1 MKTLSGRATSFS
13 LSRSGSASKR
23 ASHGLARH
31 DPPAISR
38 GLDLPRPR
46 PRLLDRRPQDRSL
59 QPRIGHGNPARG
71 RPHRADARHHLRQ
84 REGDLLPDVPL
95 CRGLRRRSRVL
106 SRLEERRGVP
116 GDLRGRAVR
125 GLPRGRVRGGE
136 GPRLRRGPGRRPSRR
151 LPDHLRAPRH
161 RRRGHEQARDPG
173 RREEAPDRRHAR
185 GLCGH
190 VHLRHGR
197 VGLDPVLAGPRL
209 VGGNVEAA
217 CKEYEAT
224 MARPSQSAE
233 LKLVARGQPASLT
246 DMILGVEAV
255 GPHPETALHL
265 GGEKMREGRTFGALA
280 LAPEVDRTVAAGG
293 PVLTLVE
300 PRRAGRGGPGSAG
313 LSLRMSD
320 ILFVGTGVTIGAF
333 VGALAIK
340 VGEVPL
346 SLSTSGGALIAGLV
360 FSWLRSVRPSFGAVP
375 EPILWMMN
383 SVGLNIF
390 MAVVGINSG
399 PGFVT
404 GLREAGV
411 SLFLAGILVT
421 TIPLLVGL
429 LVARYVFRFH
439 PGIALGCVA
448 GARTTGAAL
457 GAVQDVVQSK
467 VPALGYTV
475 TYAVG
480 NTILTIWGIVIVI
493 LMT

>member
-1 MKTLSGRATSFS
+1 MVGYAVAKALGYDVGQAAGLLAGSQTISGLLGTAAEAINKLAIPDDEKKRMVDAMPVAYAVTYIFGTA
-13 LSRSGSASKR
+13 GSAWILS
-23 ASHGLARH
+23 
-31 DPPAISR
+31 
-38 GLDLPRPR
+38 
-46 PRLLDRRPQDRSL
+46 SL
-59 QPRIGHGNPARG
+59 
-71 RPHRADARHHLRQ
+71 
-84 REGDLLPDVPL
+84 
-95 CRGLRRRSRVL
+95 
-106 SRLEERRGVP
+106 
-116 GDLRGRAVR
+116 
-125 GLPRGRVRGGE
+125 
-136 GPRLRRGPGRRPSRR
+136 GPK
-151 LPDHLRAPRH
+151 
-161 RRRGHEQARDPG
+161 
-173 RREEAPDRRHAR
+173 
-185 GLCGH
+185 
-190 VHLRHGR
+190 
-197 VGLDPVLAGPRL
+197 L
-209 VGGNVEAA
+209 VGGDVEAA

-224 MARPSQSAE
+224 MARQARSAE
-233 LKLVARGQPASLT
+233 LRLVAQAQPTSLT
-246 DMILGVEAV
+246 DMLLGVEAV
-255 GPHPETALHL
+255 GPHPDTVLHP
-265 GGEKMREGRTFGALA
+265 GEESTRGGRTFGALA
-280 LAPEVDRTVAAGG
+280 LAPEVDRPVNAGG

-300 PRRAGRGGPGSAG
+300 PRRGDRRGPGSAG
-313 LSLRMSD
+313 LSLNMSD
-320 ILFVGTGVTIGAF
+320 ILVVAAGVTIGAF

-340 VGEVPL
+340 IGEVPL

-480 NTILTIWGIVIVI
+480 NTLLTIWGIVIVI

>member
-1 MKTLSGRATSFS
+1 MDWTVTTLREYPEAAIFLALALGYWIGGLRIGSFS
-13 LSRSGSASKR
+13 LGSVTGTLLMGVLIGQLHVTVSANVKATFLLMFLFAVGYGAGPEFFRSLKNEGVPQAIFAAVQCMVSLVVAYAVAKALGYDVGQAAGLLAGSQTISGLLGTAAEAINKLAIPDDEKKRMVDAMPVAYAVTYIFGTAGSAWILS
-23 ASHGLARH
+23 
-31 DPPAISR
+31 
-38 GLDLPRPR
+38 
-46 PRLLDRRPQDRSL
+46 SL
-59 QPRIGHGNPARG
+59 
-71 RPHRADARHHLRQ
+71 
-84 REGDLLPDVPL
+84 
-95 CRGLRRRSRVL
+95 
-106 SRLEERRGVP
+106 
-116 GDLRGRAVR
+116 
-125 GLPRGRVRGGE
+125 
-136 GPRLRRGPGRRPSRR
+136 GPK
-151 LPDHLRAPRH
+151 
-161 RRRGHEQARDPG
+161 
-173 RREEAPDRRHAR
+173 
-185 GLCGH
+185 
-190 VHLRHGR
+190 
-197 VGLDPVLAGPRL
+197 L
-209 VGGNVEAA
+209 VGGDVEAA

-224 MARPSQSAE
+224 MARQARSAE
-233 LKLVARGQPASLT
+233 LRLVAQAQPTSLT
-246 DMILGVEAV
+246 DMLLGVEAV
-255 GPHPETALHL
+255 GPHPDTVLHP
-265 GGEKMREGRTFGALA
+265 GKESARGGRTFGALA
-280 LAPEVDRTVAAGG
+280 LAPEVDRPVNAGG

-300 PRRAGRGGPGSAG
+300 PRRGDRRGPGSAG
-313 LSLRMSD
+313 LSLNMSD
-320 ILFVGTGVTIGAF
+320 ILVVAAGVTIGAF

-340 VGEVPL
+340 IGEVPL

>member
-1 MKTLSGRATSFS
+1 MDWTVTTLREYPEAAIFLALALGYWIGGLRIGSFS
-13 LSRSGSASKR
+13 LGSVTGTLLMGVLIGQLHVTVSANVKATFLLMFLFAVGYGAGPEFFRSLKNEGVPQAIFAAVQCVVSLVVAYAVAKALGYDVGQAAGLLAGSQTISGLLGTAAEAINKLAIPDDEKKRMVDAMPVAYAVTYIFGTAGSAWILS
-23 ASHGLARH
+23 
-31 DPPAISR
+31 
-38 GLDLPRPR
+38 
-46 PRLLDRRPQDRSL
+46 SL
-59 QPRIGHGNPARG
+59 
-71 RPHRADARHHLRQ
+71 
-84 REGDLLPDVPL
+84 
-95 CRGLRRRSRVL
+95 
-106 SRLEERRGVP
+106 
-116 GDLRGRAVR
+116 
-125 GLPRGRVRGGE
+125 
-136 GPRLRRGPGRRPSRR
+136 GPK
-151 LPDHLRAPRH
+151 
-161 RRRGHEQARDPG
+161 
-173 RREEAPDRRHAR
+173 
-185 GLCGH
+185 
-190 VHLRHGR
+190 
-197 VGLDPVLAGPRL
+197 L
-209 VGGNVEAA
+209 VGGDVEAA

-224 MARPSQSAE
+224 MARQARSAE
-233 LKLVARGQPASLT
+233 LRLVAQAQPTSLT
-246 DMILGVEAV
+246 DMLLGVEAV
-255 GPHPETALHL
+255 GPHPDTVLHP
-265 GGEKMREGRTFGALA
+265 GEESTRGGRTFGALA
-280 LAPEVDRTVAAGG
+280 LAPEVDRPVNAGG

-300 PRRAGRGGPGSAG
+300 PRRGNRRGPGSAG
-313 LSLRMSD
+313 LSLNMSD
-320 ILFVGTGVTIGAF
+320 ILVVAAGVTIGAF

-340 VGEVPL
+340 IGEVPL

>member
-1 MKTLSGRATSFS
+1 MDWIVTTLREYPEAAIFLALALGYWVGGLRIGTFSLGSVTGTLVMGVLIGQMQVTVSANVKATFLLMFLFAVGYGAGPEFFRSLKNEGVPQAIFAAVQCVVSLVVAYAVAKTLGYDVGQAAGLLAGSQTISGLLGTAAEAINKLAIPADEKRRMVDAMPVAYAVTYIFGTA
-13 LSRSGSASKR
+13 GSAW
-23 ASHGLARH
+23 
-31 DPPAISR
+31 I
-38 GLDLPRPR
+38 
-46 PRLLDRRPQDRSL
+46 
-59 QPRIGHGNPARG
+59 
-71 RPHRADARHHLRQ
+71 
-84 REGDLLPDVPL
+84 
-95 CRGLRRRSRVL
+95 L
-106 SRLEERRGVP
+106 SSF
-116 GDLRGRAVR
+116 
-125 GLPRGRVRGGE
+125 
-136 GPRLRRGPGRRPSRR
+136 GPKLM
-151 LPDHLRAPRH
+151 
-161 RRRGHEQARDPG
+161 
-173 RREEAPDRRHAR
+173 
-185 GLCGH
+185 
-190 VHLRHGR
+190 
-197 VGLDPVLAGPRL
+197 
-209 VGGNVEAA
+209 GGNVDAA
-217 CKEYEAT
+217 CKDYEAM
-224 MARPSQSAE
+224 MARQAAE
-233 LKLVARGQPASLT
+233 LRPITRDRPASLT
-246 DMILGVEAV
+246 DMLLGTEAV
-255 GPHPETALHL
+255 DPHPDTGFHVTEERT
-265 GGEKMREGRTFGALA
+265 REVRTFGALA
-280 LAPEVDRTVAAGG
+280 LAPEADTAVARPA
-293 PVLTLVE
+293 LTLVK
-300 PRRAGRGGPGSAG
+300 PRRAGRPVGGRLGSTG
-313 LSLRMSD
+313 HSLSMSD
-320 ILFVGTGVTIGAF
+320 ILFVGTGVIIGAL
-333 VGALAIK
+333 VGALVIN

-480 NTILTIWGIVIVI
+480 NTLLTIWGIVIVI

>member
-1 MKTLSGRATSFS
+1 MDWLATTLRQYPEVSIFLALALGYWIGGLRIGAFS
-13 LSRSGSASKR
+13 LGSVTGTLLVGVLIGQM
-23 ASHGLARH
+23 HVT
-31 DPPAISR
+31 ISANVKTTFFLMFLFAV
-38 GLDLPRPR
+38 GYGAGP
-46 PRLLDRRPQDRSL
+46 
-59 QPRIGHGNPARG
+59 
-71 RPHRADARHHLRQ
+71 
-84 REGDLLPDVPL
+84 EFF
-95 CRGLRRRSRVL
+95 RGLRN
-106 SRLEERRGVP
+106 EGVSQAIFA
-116 GDLRGRAVR
+116 AVQCVVSLVVVYAVAKALGYDVGQAA
-125 GLPRGRVRGGE
+125 GLLAGSQTISGLLGTAAEAMNKLAIPDDE
-136 GPRLRRGPGRRPSRR
+136 KRR
-151 LPDHLRAPRH
+151 LIDAM
-161 RRRGHEQARDPG
+161 
-173 RREEAPDRRHAR
+173 
-185 GLCGH
+185 
-190 VHLRHGR
+190 
-197 VGLDPVLAGPRL
+197 PVAYAVTYIFGTAGSAWILSSLGPRL

-255 GPHPETALHL
+255 GPHPDTALHL

-300 PRRAGRGGPGSAG
+300 SRRAGRGGPGSAG

-360 FSWLRSVRPSFGAVP
+360 FSWLRSVRPSFGGVP

-399 PGFVT
+399 PGFVA
-404 GLREAGV
+404 GLGEAGL

-421 TIPLLVGL
+421 AIPLLVGL
-429 LVARYVFRFH
+429 LVARYVFHFH

-457 GAVQDVVQSK
+457 GAVQDVVKSK

-480 NTILTIWGIVIVI
+480 NTLLTIWGIVIVI

>member
-1 MKTLSGRATSFS
+1 MDWLASTLRQYPEVSIFLALALGYWIGGLRIGAFS
-13 LSRSGSASKR
+13 LGSVTGTLLMGVLIGQMHVS
-23 ASHGLARH
+23 
-31 DPPAISR
+31 ISSNVKATFFLMFLFAV
-38 GLDLPRPR
+38 GYGAGP
-46 PRLLDRRPQDRSL
+46 
-59 QPRIGHGNPARG
+59 
-71 RPHRADARHHLRQ
+71 
-84 REGDLLPDVPL
+84 EFF
-95 CRGLRRRSRVL
+95 RGLRN
-106 SRLEERRGVP
+106 EGVP
-116 GDLRGRAVR
+116 QAIFAAVQCVASLVVAYAVAKALGYDVGQAA
-125 GLPRGRVRGGE
+125 GL
-136 GPRLRRGPGRRPSRR
+136 
-151 LPDHLRAPRH
+151 
-161 RRRGHEQARDPG
+161 
-173 RREEAPDRRHAR
+173 
-185 GLCGH
+185 
-190 VHLRHGR
+190 
-197 VGLDPVLAGPRL
+197 LAGSQTISGLLGTAAEAINKLAIPDDEKKRLVDAMPVAYAVTYIFGTAGSAWILSSVGPKL

-224 MARPSQSAE
+224 MARQAQSAE
-233 LKLVARGQPASLT
+233 LRLVPQAQPASLT
-246 DMILGVEAV
+246 DMLLGVEAV
-255 GPHPETALHL
+255 GPHPTVLHL
-265 GGEKMREGRTFGALA
+265 GEENTRGRRTFGALA
-280 LAPEVDRTVAAGG
+280 LAPEVDRPVSAGG

-300 PRRAGRGGPGSAG
+300 PRRAGRRGPGSAG

-320 ILFVGTGVTIGAF
+320 ILFVAAGVTTGAF

-340 VGEVPL
+340 IGEVPL

-360 FSWLRSVRPSFGAVP
+360 FSWLRSVRPSFGGVP

-383 SVGLNIF
+383 SLGLNIF

-399 PGFVT
+399 PGFVA
-404 GLREAGV
+404 GLREAGL

-480 NTILTIWGIVIVI
+480 NTLLTIWGIVIVI

>member
-1 MKTLSGRATSFS
+1 MDWLASTLRQYPEVSIFLALALGCWIGGLRIGAFS
-13 LSRSGSASKR
+13 LGSVTGTLLMGVLIGQMHVS
-23 ASHGLARH
+23 
-31 DPPAISR
+31 ISANVKATFFLMFLFAV
-38 GLDLPRPR
+38 GYGAGP
-46 PRLLDRRPQDRSL
+46 
-59 QPRIGHGNPARG
+59 
-71 RPHRADARHHLRQ
+71 
-84 REGDLLPDVPL
+84 EFF
-95 CRGLRRRSRVL
+95 RGLRN
-106 SRLEERRGVP
+106 EGVP
-116 GDLRGRAVR
+116 QAIFAAVQCVASLVAAYAVAKALGYDVGQAA
-125 GLPRGRVRGGE
+125 GL
-136 GPRLRRGPGRRPSRR
+136 
-151 LPDHLRAPRH
+151 
-161 RRRGHEQARDPG
+161 
-173 RREEAPDRRHAR
+173 
-185 GLCGH
+185 
-190 VHLRHGR
+190 
-197 VGLDPVLAGPRL
+197 LAGSQTISGLLGTAAEAINKLAIPDDEKKRLVDAMPVAYAVTYIFGTAGSAWILSSVGPKL

-224 MARPSQSAE
+224 MARQAQSAE
-233 LKLVARGQPASLT
+233 LRLVPQAQPASLT
-246 DMILGVEAV
+246 DMLLGVEAV
-255 GPHPETALHL
+255 GPHPTVLHL
-265 GGEKMREGRTFGALA
+265 GEENTRGSRTFGALA
-280 LAPEVDRTVAAGG
+280 LAPEVDRPVSVGG

-300 PRRAGRGGPGSAG
+300 PRRAGRRGPGSAG

-320 ILFVGTGVTIGAF
+320 ILFVAAGVTTGAF

-340 VGEVPL
+340 IGEVPL

-360 FSWLRSVRPSFGAVP
+360 FSWLRSVRPSFGGVP

-399 PGFVT
+399 PGFVA
-404 GLREAGV
+404 GLQKAGL

-457 GAVQDVVQSK
+457 GAVQDMVQSK

-480 NTILTIWGIVIVI
+480 NTLLTIWGIVIVI